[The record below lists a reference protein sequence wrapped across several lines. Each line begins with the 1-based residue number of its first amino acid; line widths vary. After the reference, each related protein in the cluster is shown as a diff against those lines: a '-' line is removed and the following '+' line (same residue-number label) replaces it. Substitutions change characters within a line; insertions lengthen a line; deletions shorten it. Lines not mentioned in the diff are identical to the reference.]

1 MKIFGKAL
9 MAAVVVASSASA
21 QQAMDAQRAQR
32 CATRLSIAITGK
44 SATSTLLADSNPQ
57 ASVDQLLA
65 STDFQDRFARF
76 TNATFNADREPGA
89 VPAEDA
95 PFYLAKYVLQN
106 NKPWSQ
112 LFLGQYNVDVAA
124 GEAADST
131 NVVVKTDANGL
142 GYFRSMP
149 WMLRFAGNELAGI
162 KISTGYRMMNN
173 TIGLQL
179 VASTNAPNADVSQTG
194 RHAAGCTACHFDG
207 WFALDHVA
215 SVLSRKVTTTSNNTT
230 TISFGPPPETPQQ
243 VFGGITV
250 ADDKDVVTALVN
262 STAFQFR
269 SCRLAFMYLYGRPEQ
284 TCEGPVFDKCMDAF
298 GQTGKI
304 TDALKT
310 VATDPSYCQ

>member
-1 MKIFGKAL
+1 MKMLGKAL

-21 QQAMDAQRAQR
+21 QQLDAQKAQR

-44 SATSTLLADSNPQ
+44 SASSTLLADSNPQ
-57 ASVDQLLA
+57 ASIDALLA
-65 STDFQDRFARF
+65 SSDFQDRFARF

-112 LFLGQYNVDVAA
+112 LFLGQYNVAVASGQA
-124 GEAADST
+124 VDST
-131 NVVVKTDANGL
+131 NVVVTQDPNGL
-142 GYFRSMP
+142 GYFRSKP

-173 TIGLQL
+173 TIGLTL
-179 VASTNAPNADVSQTG
+179 VASTNAPGADVSQTG
-194 RHAAGCTACHFDG
+194 RHSAGCTACHFDG
-207 WFALDHVA
+207 WFALDLVA
-215 SVLSRKVTTTSNNTT
+215 SVLSRKVTTTSNGTT
-230 TISFGPPPETPQQ
+230 TISFGPPPATPQQ

-284 TCEGPVFDKCMDAF
+284 TCEGPVFDKCMTEF
-298 GQTGKI
+298 GQTGMI

-310 VATDPSYCQ
+310 VAQDPSYCQ